1 MLADGSTNS
10 LRPRPILLLQSTLAP
25 WRDILK
31 IHQYRVPPPFDFP
44 ERSYA
49 KHLIIMRLGC
59 HGTVECNIE
68 GKTSS
73 EVFYPSELSFIASGN
88 PYFARSN
95 DESEALVLTLDPK
108 FVSTV
113 APSRSEDGVELISRK
128 HFKDPQLEHL
138 LLAVRS
144 EVIAN
149 CPGGRLFGEL
159 MASAVSLRLLQC
171 CSPFTF
177 KEITHH
183 ASLSPLLLSRV
194 VDYLHT
200 HLNED
205 LTLRRLADVLHI
217 SPYHFA
223 RAFKQ
228 STGLSPHQYLL
239 EQRVERAKKMLEGNR
254 QSIAEI
260 AYQLGFPSQSHF
272 TVIFRKT
279 VGLTPGAYRKLVG
292 S

>member
-1 MLADGSTNS
+1 MLTHRFISNS
-10 LRPRPILLLQSTLAP
+10 RPRPILLLQSTLAP

-44 ERSYA
+44 ERSYH

-59 HGTVECNIE
+59 RGTVECNIE
-68 GKTSS
+68 GKTSN
-73 EVFYPSELSFIASGN
+73 EVFYPSELSFIACGH

-108 FVSTV
+108 FVSNV
-113 APSRSEDGVELISRK
+113 AHSQIEDGVELISRK

-138 LLAVRS
+138 LLALRS
-144 EVIAN
+144 EVMAN
-149 CPGGRLFGEL
+149 CPTGRLFGEL
-159 MASAVSLRLLQC
+159 MASAVSMRLLQC
-171 CSPFTF
+171 CSPSTF
-177 KEITHH
+177 KEITHPG
-183 ASLSPLLLSRV
+183 ALSPLLLSRV
-194 VDYLHT
+194 VDYLQS
-200 HLNED
+200 HLDED
-205 LTLRRLADVLHI
+205 LTLRRLSDVLQM

-239 EQRVERAKKMLEGNR
+239 EQRVERAKTMLEGNR

-260 AYQLGFPSQSHF
+260 AYLLGFPSQSHF

-279 VGLTPGAYRKLVG
+279 AGLTPGAYRKLIKL
-292 S
+292 

>member
-1 MLADGSTNS
+1 MLTNGSTNR

-25 WRDILK
+25 WTDILK
-31 IHQYRVPPPFDFP
+31 IDQYRVPPPFDFP

-73 EVFYPSELSFIASGN
+73 EVFYPSELSFIASGH

-113 APSRSEDGVELISRK
+113 APSRSEDDVELISRK
-128 HFKDPQLEHL
+128 HFKDSQLEHL

-159 MASAVSLRLLQC
+159 MASAVSMRLLQC
-171 CSPFTF
+171 CSTFTF
-177 KEITHH
+177 KEITHPG
-183 ASLSPLLLSRV
+183 LSPFLLSRV
-194 VDYLHT
+194 VDYLQA
-200 HLNED
+200 HLDED
-205 LTLRRLADVLHI
+205 LTLRRLADVLQM

-239 EQRVERAKKMLEGNR
+239 EQRVERAKKMLEDNR

-260 AYQLGFPSQSHF
+260 AYLLGFPSQSHF

-279 VGLTPGAYRKLVG
+279 VGLTPGVYRKLVE